1 MLISCGSKGNYA
13 HKLPVRW
20 REGGEVMGGLRPG
33 VILKIAIGF
42 GGSFSDKGVL
52 PGGSF

>member
-1 MLISCGSKGNYA
+1 MISCGSKGNYA

-20 REGGEVMGGLRPG
+20 RRGEVIGGLRPG
-33 VILKIAIGF
+33 VIFKIVIGF

>member
-1 MLISCGSKGNYA
+1 MVISCGSKGNYA

-20 REGGEVMGGLRPG
+20 RRGEVIGGLRPG
-33 VILKIAIGF
+33 VIFKIVIGF

-52 PGGSF
+52 SGGSF

>member
-1 MLISCGSKGNYA
+1 MLISCGSKGNCA

-20 REGGEVMGGLRPG
+20 RGGEVMGGLRPG
-33 VILKIAIGF
+33 VILKIVIGF

-52 PGGSF
+52 PEGSF

>member
-1 MLISCGSKGNYA
+1 MVISCGSKGNYA

-20 REGGEVMGGLRPG
+20 RRGEVIGGLRPG
-33 VILKIAIGF
+33 VIFKIVIGF

>member
-1 MLISCGSKGNYA
+1 MA
-13 HKLPVRW
+13 
-20 REGGEVMGGLRPG
+20 GGEVMGGLQPG
-33 VILKIAIGF
+33 VILKIVIGF